1 MYNISKFLV
10 YPNIRVFLRQNEL
23 IDERVLLFHLKFD
36 GVFSFI
42 VSNRFKVVSEII
54 TTLANDRCIG
64 QLLKYGTPQNESNEL
79 KPPKTTQ
86 FYSETSIFCNSDENS

>member
-23 IDERVLLFHLKFD
+23 IDERVLLIHLKFD

-42 VSNRFKVVSEII
+42 VS
-54 TTLANDRCIG
+54 
-64 QLLKYGTPQNESNEL
+64 KYLSFAL
-79 KPPKTTQ
+79 
-86 FYSETSIFCNSDENS
+86 IFLV